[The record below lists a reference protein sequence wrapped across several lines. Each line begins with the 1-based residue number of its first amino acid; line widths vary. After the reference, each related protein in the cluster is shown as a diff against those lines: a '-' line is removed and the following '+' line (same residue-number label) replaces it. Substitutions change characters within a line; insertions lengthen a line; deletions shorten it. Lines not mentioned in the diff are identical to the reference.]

1 MRIKTIEKRVKIHT
15 PPKSE
20 SMDQVNRRWIK
31 EANDMKAS
39 AKAFE
44 TKRVTVK

>member
-1 MRIKTIEKRVKIHT
+1 MRIKKIEKRVKIHT

-20 SMDQVNRRWIK
+20 SIDQVNQRWMK
-31 EANDMKAS
+31 EANDKKAT

-44 TKRVTVK
+44 TKRVTIK